1 MFRFQGYQCRLCT
14 CKKNSRLEKLL
25 KNLEGFFE
33 YVGSPQSGSRVSY
46 EEVYEDLLTSLYQLD
61 DDGNK
66 VIVDYNDE
74 NSWFTIDV
82 NRPVYVGSLRD
93 NSNSN
98 YVTTEGQ
105 HNGNY
110 YNDIFNLG
118 FKPANHEFPDSSVTL
133 RSFIIDAD
141 EDSVLPISYNEDAD
155 ECEFSNVVRALCLP
169 KVNFYIYK
177 THAEDGSDLTQ
188 FNGHFGIKRNGYEMI
203 GYYSYP
209 LEYEDTG
216 AIDLYG
222 HMIQRAKASVLMLP
236 IHNDDSSKFKLLGH
250 SDGEYGSEYDVELE
264 EYSFDSSVDYGQEV
278 NAKGK
283 YGLVHVNFVNADNN
297 HADLVPTDPCQFI
310 GRIFNRIPVGD
321 TVSSKIIKFGNNW
334 DTGLLNDKIY
344 CNFNGYLH
352 IDYDYKGY
360 TDNNIKYYI
369 GGALTNGL
377 YNTRFIDNNKSMYLY
392 NVEELKD
399 ISIPDNLELSV
410 KRLPVIN
417 LTGKLLKS
425 DFDSSK
431 PYIYILRDNSVYK
444 NKGLLLCKYDDL
456 DSGLILQ
463 VADDRSSGDRRK
475 VTSQISF
482 TIYCSSTEHNEFYLC
497 NKNDGNSVSVYRLV
511 CQPTEMN
518 EEVQYEL
525 TKL

>member
-1 MFRFQGYQCRLCT
+1 MCS
-14 CKKNSRLEKLL
+14 CKKNSRLEQLL
-25 KNLEGFFE
+25 KYLEGFFE

-66 VIVDYNDE
+66 VIVDWNTDS
-74 NSWFTIDV
+74 NRFVIDV

-133 RSFIIDAD
+133 MSFIIDAD

-177 THAEDGSDLTQ
+177 KYDKNGIALPQ
-188 FNGHFGIKRNGYEMI
+188 FNGYFGIKRNGYEMI

-216 AIDLYG
+216 VIDLYG

-250 SDGEYGSEYDVELE
+250 SDGNYGSEYDVDIE

-297 HADLVPTDPCQFI
+297 HADLVPTDSCQFI
-310 GRIFNRIPVGD
+310 GFTDYRSKED
-321 TVSSKIIKFGNNW
+321 SSYTPTTLGYKWEAKC
-334 DTGLLNDKIY
+334 NDIY
-344 CNFNGYLH
+344 CTLEGVLQSRYNLRNY
-352 IDYDYKGY
+352 IDSSIR
-360 TDNNIKYYI
+360 TYI
-369 GGALTNGL
+369 INSLNYSA
-377 YNTRFIDNNKSMYLY
+377 YNTRLISSKSMYLY
-392 NVEELKD
+392 NVEQN
-399 ISIPDNLELSV
+399 ISIKLSDTVELGV
-410 KRLPVIN
+410 KRLPLIN

-431 PYIYILRDNSVYK
+431 PYIYIAK
-444 NKGLLLCKYDDL
+444 NKVNSKFGTLLCMYDDL
-456 DSGLILQ
+456 DSDLILQ
-463 VADDRSSGDRRK
+463 AVDYSMNNNSNYRK
-475 VTSQISF
+475 ISVDTPF
-482 TIYCSSTEHNEFYLC
+482 IIYCSSTAPDKSYKW
-497 NKNDGNSVSVYRLV
+497 NKDDANAIAVYSLH
-511 CQPTEMN
+511 CSKTEMN

-525 TKL
+525 TKM